1 MLKIKDNV
9 DLKELEKFGFK
20 IKYSTN
26 TGEIDYCR
34 FENHTHLRNHWFEVN
49 IDIDTRKLEIR
60 SYSNASFG
68 NSHTDIEEYIE
79 EVLYDLIKA
88 DMVEKVEE

>member
-9 DLKELEKFGFK
+9 DLRKLEKFDFS
-20 IKYSTN
+20 IRYSTT
-26 TGEIDYCR
+26 TGNINYCK

-49 IDIDTRKLEIR
+49 IDINTRELEIR
-60 SYSNASFG
+60 SYSTASYG

-79 EVLYDLIKA
+79 DLLYGLIKA
-88 DMVEKVEE
+88 DLVEKVDE